1 MCRSTA
7 ECRFAMTCVPHTC
20 LSPSLLERIPVT
32 SLAPQTPCYLL
43 VAFWTASQLAGPSPR
58 DPTSVSVASGLGW
71 AIELWRDRQDS
82 RTIPACLL
90 WPGGSPLAAQ
100 PCSAG
105 NRWDALTDKGW
116 GVDRSCVKQEMRGE
130 GVISEPGGLFK
141 QIKCSKKGN
150 RFWAWNK
157 HRTKTYPIDWLTSRG
172 AKHKKTERWG
182 QRKSGCE
189 DRALSTRGASWGS
202 SKRLFLPPASHSTG
216 PCVSA
221 RSCRICKWKG

>member
-20 LSPSLLERIPVT
+20 LSPSLLERSPVT
-32 SLAPQTPCYLL
+32 SLAPQTPCYLP

-105 NRWDALTDKGW
+105 KQVRCPHRQ
-116 GVDRSCVKQEMRGE
+116 GVRGGQVFRQARNE
-130 GVISEPGGLFK
+130 GRGGYPRAGGLFK

-150 RFWAWNK
+150 RF
-157 HRTKTYPIDWLTSRG
+157 
-172 AKHKKTERWG
+172 
-182 QRKSGCE
+182 
-189 DRALSTRGASWGS
+189 
-202 SKRLFLPPASHSTG
+202 
-216 PCVSA
+216 
-221 RSCRICKWKG
+221 